1 MTKNTILLAQGGAF
15 ANFIINSPL
24 EQFEVTSL
32 LGLNIPLLGYF
43 NFTLTNLGL
52 YSIVVLFLVVSS
64 TFWLIALS
72 MSLKYYLYLQHCMH
86 MVFYSIY

>member
-43 NFTLTNLGL
+43 NFTLTKENFRPSYTARSGL
-52 YSIVVLFLVVSS
+52 DVRRCRRQNNELAVKSVGI
-64 TFWLIALS
+64 
-72 MSLKYYLYLQHCMH
+72 LQRTRVDGGKRM
-86 MVFYSIY
+86 

>member
-43 NFTLTNLGL
+43 NFSLTNLGL
-52 YSIVVLFLVVSS
+52 YSIVVLFLIVIS

-72 MSLKYYLYLQHCMH
+72 MSLKYYLYLQHCMN